1 MKMSEPPRMFDPA
14 FAAVGDGPTVTAHA
28 LAAARCRIVWIVTLQ
43 GSTAWITERGRRWLR
58 PGSILVCS
66 PRDRPPAIRPAPGHG
81 WRAAVLA
88 FAGRAAYQNGR
99 YLERRFGALQ
109 QLAPDADPVTQAAAL
124 AAMPHK
130 DLDSSEGERTGAA
143 WVAELHRHLLRHHVP
158 LSALFGMHPRDPAM
172 EAFAGR
178 TVKDLALEMG
188 FARTYLSRKL
198 AASWGCA
205 PSGVLRALRLRKA
218 EALLR
223 TTPLTLATVAAEAGY
238 DSVSGLFAAVK
249 RAHQTTPEAYRSKP
263 GRSDRPRP
271 ASRRPPAPPNVVSV
285 RPGPR
290 GRMGDA
296 VHAPDWDGPYFRLLT
311 CGETQEVSTPSFDI
325 ALSAVVKRCAI
336 VITLAGKASFV
347 TRERTVPVGPGVAV
361 AYPVPMNARW
371 QGPPEGGTWRRIWLQ
386 FHGPLAEAFFEDTLE
401 RYGHVHDLAPQSEP
415 VVKARALVRMVRAQ
429 ALRPAIE
436 WSRLT
441 YDWLLT
447 WRQHLDRHAARPR
460 PVALHAAPSRL
471 LSQPPRSL
479 KAYADQ
485 LGYSVSFVSQKLKR
499 QWNDTPGRVLRSAR
513 LDLAAE
519 QLRTT
524 LRPVHL
530 IAGDCGYRNPSTF
543 IVAFKRREGL
553 TPLAYRHRHRSTL
566 LA

>member
-1 MKMSEPPRMFDPA
+1 
-14 FAAVGDGPTVTAHA
+14 
-28 LAAARCRIVWIVTLQ
+28 
-43 GSTAWITERGRRWLR
+43 
-58 PGSILVCS
+58 
-66 PRDRPPAIRPAPGHG
+66 
-81 WRAAVLA
+81 
-88 FAGRAAYQNGR
+88 
-99 YLERRFGALQ
+99 
-109 QLAPDADPVTQAAAL
+109 
-124 AAMPHK
+124 
-130 DLDSSEGERTGAA
+130 
-143 WVAELHRHLLRHHVP
+143 
-158 LSALFGMHPRDPAM
+158 M

-188 FARTYLSRKL
+188 FARTYLTRKL

-205 PSGVLRALRLRKA
+205 PSRVLRTLRLRKA
-218 EALLR
+218 ESLLR
-223 TTPLTLATVAAEAGY
+223 NTALNISAVAAEAGF
-238 DSVSGLFAAVK
+238 DSASGLFAAFK
-249 RAHQTTPEAYRSKP
+249 RVHRTTPEGYRKNP
-263 GRSDRPRP
+263 GKSARLK
-271 ASRRPPAPPNVVSV
+271 PAPRRVPNPAPTPTV
-285 RPGPR
+285 RTGLR
-290 GRMGDA
+290 SRLGDA

-311 CGETQEVSTPSFDI
+311 CGETNKISTPSFDI

-336 VITLAGKASFV
+336 VITLEGGASFV
-347 TRERTVPVGPGVAV
+347 THQRTVPVGPGTAV

-371 QGPPEGGTWRRIWLQ
+371 QGPTDGGTWRRLWLQ
-386 FHGPLAEAFFEDTLE
+386 FHGPLAEAFFEETLAKH
-401 RYGHVHDLAPQSEP
+401 GHVQTLPPQSEP
-415 VVKARALVRMVRAQ
+415 VAKARELVRMVRAN

-441 YDWLLT
+441 YAWLLA
-447 WRQHLDRHAARPR
+447 WRRHLDRHAVADTQ

-471 LSQPPRSL
+471 LSHPPRTL
-479 KAYADQ
+479 QAYADQ
-485 LGYSVSFVSQKLKR
+485 LGYSVSFVSQKLKK

-530 IAGDCGYRNPSTF
+530 IAGECGYRNPSTF